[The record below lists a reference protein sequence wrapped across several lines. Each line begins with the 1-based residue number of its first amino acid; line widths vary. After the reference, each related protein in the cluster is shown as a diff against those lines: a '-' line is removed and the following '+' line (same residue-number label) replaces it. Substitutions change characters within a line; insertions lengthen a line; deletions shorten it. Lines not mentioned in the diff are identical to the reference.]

1 MARFAILV
9 GKLRNPIN
17 KVGLMQIRNVFRMLL
32 QFFAVGLVV
41 GCVSRGSAVKKLSDD
56 RFEVRAWDGYGCTKT
71 ADNNTCFTLLMPVIK
86 GKAEER
92 CEGGVKAITPC
103 LRYEATTAD
112 RIFCKVEC
120 EPDEDE
126 EDEKEEKPVKKKSK
140 KKEA

>member
-1 MARFAILV
+1 MAV
-9 GKLRNPIN
+9 K
-17 KVGLMQIRNVFRMLL
+17 MQLENMIKTLL
-32 QFFAVGLVV
+32 QLLALTIVTA
-41 GCVSRGSAVKKLSDD
+41 CVSRGSAVKKLGDD
-56 RFEVRAWDGYGCTKT
+56 QFEVRAWDGYGCTKT
-71 ADNNTCFTLLMPVIK
+71 ADNNACFTLLMPVIK

-120 EPDEDE
+120 ESE
-126 EDEKEEKPVKKKSK
+126 EKEEAGEEKEMPVKKKEK

>member
-1 MARFAILV
+1 MQNFKNFKIPMLFVAI
-9 GKLRNPIN
+9 IT
-17 KVGLMQIRNVFRMLL
+17 
-32 QFFAVGLVV
+32 ATA
-41 GCVSRGSAVKKLSDD
+41 CVSRGSAVKKLGDD
-56 RFEVRAWDGYGCTKT
+56 RFEVRAWDGYGCPKT

-112 RIFCKVEC
+112 RVFCKVEC
-120 EPDEDE
+120 QPDEDE
-126 EDEKEEKPVKKKSK
+126 EEEEEEKPVKKKAK